1 MAQKRLID
9 RWADDDAGFTVL
21 KPAPTPKKK
30 VAKKKTTTKKNPK
43 K

>member
-9 RWADDDAGFTVL
+9 RWADDDNAVGII